1 MIKILKEEISINDFV
16 EIECDEVSDGEVIV
30 EFIGLDGVS
39 FKSEEL
45 IDNNILSI
53 FIKPGMNGQS
63 YKVRL
68 NKNGVTSNEVI
79 LKVNKDI
86 KNKKFSYKDK
96 IFYVKIYDDVYEN
109 KLYLCLDDFKN
120 AFNGTKKEFSFE
132 RLGNN
137 KIIVNGK
144 ERRYFTTI
152 VNNQGNAYCY
162 CYSTDVMMM
171 LDITIRMKNDEY
183 NVFDEFTI
191 DIEEL
196 KRNKYFSYLHGCI
209 VGDVDSGKIY
219 YQENENNVCA
229 IASTSKLLTLLLVR
243 EKIEEKVLDYDSLIE
258 IGEKS
263 QREALS
269 EDGVVYLEC
278 GKKIP
283 LYDMLDCLMLP
294 SSNESAIALG
304 EAISGSEGNFARL
317 MNEKC
322 DELGL
327 TNAHFY
333 NASGLPAYNYSV
345 MPSKLQNRMTA
356 KEMFKLAS
364 FIVSKYPDL
373 TNITSKKSAYIKSLD
388 VTINNTNPLLFNMDD
403 CYGLKTG
410 TTNRAGCCLVSY
422 CKYKNHRLVSV
433 VFGAESSQERGEKS
447 FALMKYAKEMVDK
460 LK

>member
-1 MIKILKEEISINDFV
+1 MIKVLKEDININDFV
-16 EIECDEVSDGEVIV
+16 EIECDEISDGEVVV

-39 FKSEEL
+39 FKTKEVIE
-45 IDNNILSI
+45 NNILSI

-63 YKVRL
+63 YKIRL
-68 NKNGVTSNEVI
+68 KKDDIITSDVIIKINKEI
-79 LKVNKDI
+79 RI
-86 KNKKFSYKDK
+86 KKFSYQDK
-96 IFYVKIYDDVYEN
+96 NYSVRSYDDVYEN
-109 KLYLCLDDFKN
+109 KLYLCLNDFQKMFINTKN
-120 AFNGTKKEFSFE
+120 EFTFE
-132 RLGNN
+132 RIAGN

-144 ERRYFTTI
+144 ERRYFSTI
-152 VNNQGNAYCY
+152 VNDLCF

-171 LDITIRMKNDEY
+171 LDIKIRMANDEY
-183 NVFDEFTI
+183 NVTDGFVVDI
-191 DIEEL
+191 DEL
-196 KRNKYFSYLHGCI
+196 KKNKYFSYLHGCI
-209 VGDVDSGKIY
+209 VGDIDSGEIY

-243 EKIEEKVLDYDSLIE
+243 EKIEEKVLNYESLIE

-269 EDGVVYLEC
+269 EDGVVYLEA

-304 EAISGSEGNFARL
+304 EAISGSEDNFARL

-364 FIVSKYPDL
+364 FIVTKYPDL
-373 TNITSKKSAYIKSLD
+373 TNITSKKSSYIKSLD